1 MEATIIDQ
9 KQHRQARDPQMHR
22 TKEGN
27 PWYVSMKAHI
37 GTVADGWLVYRVI
50 GTAATSAT

>member
-27 PWYVSMKAHI
+27 PWYFSMKAHI